1 MLGLRSP
8 SVALALL
15 GACLGA
21 CFTDSGAPALPTG
34 PSDADASM
42 GPTTAD
48 PGSST
53 GTSTTG
59 STGEATTTT
68 STTTTTTTTTAT
80 SATSTGCVPLE
91 WFFDIDKDGYGGQM
105 STEKCEAPGP
115 DYYLDSRD
123 CDDANPKINPDAI
136 EVCDS
141 VDNDC
146 DGGID
151 EYPANAMQACDGCTA
166 VPGLNSS
173 YYLCVPERTWDEART
188 KCKTLLGDLISI
200 NDADENSFMVM
211 TIKDMGLRWWIGLSD
226 SASENQF
233 VWVDN
238 SPLDP
243 EVAHWSLDEPDNV
256 DNNNASPA
264 NCVTL
269 HPLLNTWRDQSCMN
283 AESFICEAPLSF

>member
-34 PSDADASM
+34 PGDADASM

-91 WFFDIDKDGYGGQM
+91 WFFDIDKDGYGGPM

-123 CDDANPKINPDAI
+123 CDDTNPKINPDAT
-136 EVCDS
+136 EMCDS

-151 EYPANAMQACDGCTA
+151 EYPANAMEACDGCTA
-166 VPGLNSS
+166 VPGLNGTY
-173 YYLCVPERTWDEART
+173 YYLCDLPQRTWDEART
-188 KCKTLLGDLISI
+188 KCKTLLGDLVII
-200 NDADENSFMVM
+200 NDADEFKLVSEAAGLQLRWL
-211 TIKDMGLRWWIGLSD
+211 MGLTD
-226 SASENQF
+226 SASEGQF

-243 EVAHWSLDEPDNV
+243 DLAAWAQGEP
-256 DNNNASPA
+256 NNTDIDVPGPA
-264 NCVTL
+264 NCATIGAFL
-269 HPLLNTWRDQSCMN
+269 WRDQSCIDI
-283 AESFICEAPLSF
+283 SPIICEAQL